1 MRWFVVVL
9 ACVSVVAAPA
19 IDLDVRQALS
29 QGNLAGAEQMLR
41 DYRAKVGVTP
51 EMLEALSWIGR
62 AQVAQRS
69 WDQAKST
76 AQHTLDLAAVEL
88 KKRRLDS
95 DPHLA
100 VAVGAA
106 IEVQSQVL
114 AGQGQSGE
122 AVVYLR
128 KQLALYSNTSIA
140 PRIQKN
146 INLLSLVGKPAPE
159 LHAEEHLGPP
169 PPSLARLRGKPVLL
183 FFWAHW
189 CSDCKADE
197 PIIAKIQSLYAN
209 KGLVVVAPTQRYG
222 YAARGEEATAV
233 QELKYIA
240 AVRGQFYRDMLDVP
254 VPVSEANF
262 KNYGASTTPTVV
274 VIDRKGIVRTFHPGA
289 MTLEELRTAV
299 EQAL

>member
-9 ACVSVVAAPA
+9 AGVSVAAPA
-19 IDLDVRQALS
+19 IDVDVRQALS
-29 QGNLAGAEQMLR
+29 QGNLAAAEQMLR
-41 DYRAKVGVTP
+41 EYRAKVGVTP

-62 AQVAQRS
+62 AQLAQNS
-69 WDQAKST
+69 WDQARST
-76 AQHTLDLAAVEL
+76 AQRTLDLATLEL
-88 KKRRLDS
+88 KKRPLDS

-100 VAVGAA
+100 TAVGAA

-114 AGQGQSGE
+114 AGQGQSGQ

-146 INLLSLVGKPAPE
+146 INLLALVGKPAPE

-169 PPSLARLRGKPVLL
+169 PPPLAGVRGKPVLL

-197 PIIAKIQSLYAN
+197 PIMAKIQSLYAS

-222 YAARGEEATAV
+222 YVARGEEATAV
-233 QELKYIA
+233 QEMKYIE
-240 AVRGQFYRDMLDVP
+240 AVRGQFYRDMLSVP

-262 KNYGASTTPTVV
+262 KNYGASTTPTIV

-289 MTLEELRTAV
+289 MTLQELRTAV